1 MSKASFEWDVKKDL
15 KIKPSTAC
23 CLRRRNTPLRIH
35 TVSLLKTSPIVR
47 RKNGTTASEQLR
59 AVFSQ
64 SDLRTVGGPSA
75 SSVPAIGGKASK
87 SMNTKIRY
95 TDEPLGDLKV
105 IPDFLPA
112 PEELAFRDDT
122 VKVTITLSRS
132 SVEFF
137 KHEAKKHHTQYQ
149 KMIRRLLDV
158 YTQKHQQ
165 PLTKRSTGRGKQRRA
180 AELSR

>member
-1 MSKASFEWDVKKDL
+1 M
-15 KIKPSTAC
+15 
-23 CLRRRNTPLRIH
+23 PLRIH
-35 TVSLLKTSPIVR
+35 TVSLLKTSPIVK
-47 RKNGTTASEQLR
+47 RKNGTTVLAQLG
-59 AVFSQ
+59 AVFSP
-64 SDLRTVGGPSA
+64 SDLRTVGAPSA
-75 SSVPAIGGKASK
+75 SSVRAIGGKAGK
-87 SMNTKIRY
+87 SRNAKITY
-95 TDEPLGDLKV
+95 TDEPLGELQV

-165 PLTKRSTGRGKQRRA
+165 PLTQRSTGRGKNRRA
-180 AELSR
+180 GELDRSAAG

>member
-1 MSKASFEWDVKKDL
+1 MNA
-15 KIKPSTAC
+15 KITYA
-23 CLRRRNTPLRIH
+23 
-35 TVSLLKTSPIVR
+35 
-47 RKNGTTASEQLR
+47 
-59 AVFSQ
+59 
-64 SDLRTVGGPSA
+64 
-75 SSVPAIGGKASK
+75 
-87 SMNTKIRY
+87 
-95 TDEPLGDLKV
+95 DEPLEELKV

-137 KHEAKKHHTQYQ
+137 KHEAKKHRTQYQ

-165 PLTKRSTGRGKQRRA
+165 PLLKRSTGRGKKRRA
-180 AELSR
+180 GELGR